1 MTFSWSNL
9 TVRVPERSNRRLCG
23 LVAAR
28 EGPTPEKII
37 LKAVS
42 GEVRP
47 GEFLA
52 ILGASGAGKSTLLN
66 TLLFRERDIQA
77 WLSLHW
83 SRDLHRDLML
93 RQLPLCHKNQLVL
106 YGIRV
111 AFMQRTPSCHK
122 HKRADFIMMT
132 TNENKARI
140 SLLFRNLSGLEV
152 SGERLANKRLV
163 TPTSLT
169 AVSAYVQQDDLLLGA
184 LTVREHLTFQALLRM
199 DSGIPD
205 KMRFSKVE
213 EVIEEVWRITDT
225 VI

>member
-23 LVAAR
+23 LVAAS

-83 SRDLHRDLML
+83 SRELRRDVML
-93 RQLPLCHKNQLVL
+93 RQLPLCHKN
-106 YGIRV
+106 
-111 AFMQRTPSCHK
+111 
-122 HKRADFIMMT
+122 
-132 TNENKARI
+132 
-140 SLLFRNLSGLEV
+140 
-152 SGERLANKRLV
+152 
-163 TPTSLT
+163 
-169 AVSAYVQQDDLLLGA
+169 
-184 LTVREHLTFQALLRM
+184 
-199 DSGIPD
+199 
-205 KMRFSKVE
+205 
-213 EVIEEVWRITDT
+213 
-225 VI
+225 